1 MSARRIDGG
10 LFQPVTVQ
18 TETTNLSLPSHSVR
32 LRKNGIEFRS
42 DMAIQTWT
50 EMIITLQLPVNGKRI
65 QCSGVVVACE
75 GNRHAGFQVSMLFT
89 SVSRHTQAQLDSI
102 ALSGLA

>member
-1 MSARRIDGG
+1 
-10 LFQPVTVQ
+10 
-18 TETTNLSLPSHSVR
+18 
-32 LRKNGIEFRS
+32 
-42 DMAIQTWT
+42 MAIQTWT